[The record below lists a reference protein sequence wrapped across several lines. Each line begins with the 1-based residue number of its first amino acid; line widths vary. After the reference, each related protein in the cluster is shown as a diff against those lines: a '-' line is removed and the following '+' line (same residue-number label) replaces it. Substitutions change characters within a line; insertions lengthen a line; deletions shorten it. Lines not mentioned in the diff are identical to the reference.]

1 MPEPPAEHPN
11 GPIVDIM
18 GAMRD
23 ALVWG
28 EKIKRNVGHAVFG
41 KDDVVTSF
49 LVALLADGHLLL
61 EDVPGVGKTI
71 LARAIA
77 ASLECDMKR
86 LQCTPDLM
94 PADVTGVSIFNQ
106 QSGEFEYRDG
116 PVRTNILLVD
126 EINRASP
133 RTQSALLEAMEERS
147 ISVEG
152 QRAAL
157 PDPFIVVATEN
168 PVEFDGTFPLP
179 AAQKDRFL
187 LATTMGYPSEEAELE
202 MLESQRRTTH
212 PVEDLRAV
220 TDLDE
225 LRRVRETVRG
235 VEVPPEVV
243 GYILDL
249 LERTRKEP
257 RLLVGAS
264 PRAGKALYRGSQAI
278 AALDGRDR
286 AEVRDVRLLVPSVL
300 WKRIAAAPETLLR
313 GVSEERIIEDISQSE
328 GIE

>member
-1 MPEPPAEHPN
+1 MTDPA
-11 GPIVDIM
+11 I
-18 GAMRD
+18 
-23 ALVWG
+23 WG
-28 EKIKRNVGHAVFG
+28 EKIKHNVGRAIFG

-49 LVALLADGHLLL
+49 LVALVADGHLLL

-94 PADVTGVSIFNQ
+94 PADVTGVSIYNQ

-116 PVRTNILLVD
+116 PVHTNILLVD

-152 QRAAL
+152 KRMDL

-212 PVEDLRAV
+212 PVEDIRAV
-220 TDLDE
+220 TDLEE
-225 LRRVRETVRG
+225 LRSVREAVRG
-235 VEVPPEVV
+235 VEVPTELVE
-243 GYILDL
+243 YILDL
-249 LERTRKEP
+249 LESTRQEP
-257 RLLVGAS
+257 RLLIGAS
-264 PRAGKALYRGSQAI
+264 PRAGKALYRGCQAI

-286 AEVRDVRLLVPSVL
+286 AEARDVRFLVPSVM
-300 WKRIAAAPETLLR
+300 WKRIAATPESLLR
-313 GVSEERIIEDISQSE
+313 GVSEERIIEGILE
-328 GIE
+328 GTR